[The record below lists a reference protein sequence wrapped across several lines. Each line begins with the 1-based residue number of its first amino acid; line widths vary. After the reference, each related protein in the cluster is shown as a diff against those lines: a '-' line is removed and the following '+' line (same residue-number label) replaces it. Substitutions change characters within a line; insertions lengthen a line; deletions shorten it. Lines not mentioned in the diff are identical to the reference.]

1 MKTTIKDLTID
12 EFRDLITSAFREA
25 LEDLVE
31 DISALSSDSYLESIK
46 AARRDFDSGNL
57 TKLKEAFDA

>member
-12 EFRDLITSAFREA
+12 EFRDLITSAFREV
-25 LEDLVE
+25 LEGLVE
-31 DISALSSDSYLESIK
+31 DISALSSDSYLESIRE
-46 AARRDFDSGNL
+46 ARRDFDSGNL